1 MTSED
6 DDIELIMWFM
16 DGWIIEKWN
25 EIKEKERSG
34 FVGSRW
40 IYQLLTKKSNY
51 FNRVQEMW
59 FYDREGCT
67 HHFSPSHKFIWYS
80 YHVV

>member
-6 DDIELIMWFM
+6 DDIELMWFM
-16 DGWIIEKWN
+16 DGWNIEKWN

-34 FVGSRW
+34 FVGFISCWLRRV
-40 IYQLLTKKSNY
+40 IILIG
-51 FNRVQEMW
+51 VQEMW

-67 HHFSPSHKFIWYS
+67 Y
-80 YHVV
+80 